1 MKLNKET
8 LEQLLNQYGS
18 PLYIF
23 HKDEFVKNYKK
34 LLDTIR
40 EIYPKYNIAY
50 SYKTN
55 YTPGVCKVVKELGGF
70 AEVVSEM
77 EYELAKKI
85 GYVNEDIIFN
95 GPIKGRGLL
104 VHLENGGVI
113 NIDNAEELDLIV
125 AHANENKDKIYK
137 VAFRVNINVGQKFIS
152 RFGIDADSNE
162 LDKAV
167 NKVKTIDNIKLVGL
181 HCHIG
186 GAREVEAWKKRVE
199 IMLSLV
205 DEYFDN
211 PPEFIDLGSGMYSR
225 MEPVLAEQFRYN
237 IPNYIEYAN
246 IIGNAMK
253 EKYGDLSYEKHPL
266 LITEPGTT
274 IISGYITFISKVLSI
289 KNIKNKNFA
298 VLDSSYGNMGDICR
312 LKKLPVTVFSNG
324 NEYQNVDFVGY
335 TCLEHD
341 VMYKDYCGKL
351 AVGDIVEFR
360 NVGSYSNVF
369 KPPFI
374 APNCAMIERHTDG
387 QTIFLKQREDFNDI
401 FHTYKF

>member
-1 MKLNKET
+1 MKLNEET
-8 LEQLLNQYGS
+8 LRQLLSQYES

-23 HKDEFVKNYKK
+23 HKDEFVKNYKE
-34 LLDTIR
+34 LLGAVR

-55 YTPGVCKVVKELGGF
+55 YTPGVCKTVKELGGF

-77 EYELAKKI
+77 EYELAKRI
-85 GYVNEDIIFN
+85 GYENEGIIFN
-95 GPIKGRGLL
+95 GPVKGMGLL
-104 VHLENGGVI
+104 DHLENGGVI
-113 NIDNAEELDLIV
+113 NIDNIEEVDLIV
-125 AHANENKDKIYK
+125 AHANKNKDKIYK
-137 VAFRVNINVGQKFIS
+137 IAYRVNINVGQNFIS
-152 RFGIDADSNE
+152 RFGIDADSDE

-167 NKVKTIDNIKLVGL
+167 SKVKTKDNIKIVGL

-186 GAREVEAWKKRVE
+186 GSREVEAWKKRVE
-199 IMLSLV
+199 IMFSLV
-205 DEYFDN
+205 DKYFDN
-211 PPEFIDLGSGMYSR
+211 PPEFIDLGSGMYSK
-225 MEPVLAEQFRYN
+225 MEPVLAEQFSTD
-237 IPNYIEYAN
+237 IPDYIQYAN

-253 EKYGDLSYEKHPL
+253 EKYGDLSYENQPL

-274 IISGYITFISKVLSI
+274 LISGYVTFISKVLSI
-289 KNIKNKNFA
+289 KNIKNKKFA
-298 VLDSSYGNMGDICR
+298 ILDGSYGNMGDICR
-312 LKKLPVTVFSNG
+312 LKQLPVTVFSKG
-324 NEYQNVDFVGY
+324 NQYNKVDFVGY

-374 APNCAMIERHTDG
+374 APNCAMIERHADAE
-387 QTIFLKQREDFNDI
+387 TILLKQRENFNDI